1 MIDFIFDYIVALE
14 VITLLLVV
22 SIIFMSNFGV

>member
-14 VITLLLVV
+14 VITLLLVL